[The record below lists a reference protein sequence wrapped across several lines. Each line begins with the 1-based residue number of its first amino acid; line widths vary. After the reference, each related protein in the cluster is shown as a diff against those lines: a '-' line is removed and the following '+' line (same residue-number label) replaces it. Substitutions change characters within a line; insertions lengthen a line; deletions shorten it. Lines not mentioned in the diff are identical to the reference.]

1 MSEKKEEH
9 TTNIRLRLD
18 RELLERIDIV
28 AGEGGRN
35 KYIEEAI
42 VARLEGRLPPELLKV
57 MREVEDLRERVAL
70 LESSKVDEV
79 DTTIS
84 FPDKLKNEVCLDKL
98 DRNIITFILK
108 NDGATTPELAEFV
121 LGDVSK
127 RRTVHARVTKIN
139 KRAIKKFG
147 RPVLEYRKGFVK
159 DKRRAWW
166 ISNPEVVS

>member
-70 LESSKVDEV
+70 LESAKVV
-79 DTTIS
+79 DTEVTTL
-84 FPDKLKNEVCLDKL
+84 PDKLKNEVCLDKL
-98 DRNIITFILK
+98 DRNIIAFILK

-159 DKRRAWW
+159 DKRGAWW
-166 ISNPEVVS
+166 ISNPELVS